1 MSSPASEEA
10 TEKSLPAETID
21 AEQIQSSIVRLTSNS
36 TGGLEKLMAELG
48 RLQEFLKSETERVQR
63 EIEAVMNGTGII
75 IEALGAFGLANA
87 HDTPTNG
94 RGKLERWPR
103 ATVPQ
108 TKAAVTGEQALAE
121 KRAAEEG
128 RSITDDPERLIT
140 ADAEK
145 KITPTRYRKSYQRP
159 SY

>member
-63 EIEAVMNGTGII
+63 EIKAVMDGTGII
-75 IEALGAFGLANA
+75 IEALGPWKKAGLATAQNT
-87 HDTPTNG
+87 HTNDTPTNG
-94 RGKLERWPR
+94 RGELKRWPR
-103 ATVPQ
+103 PTVPQ
-108 TKAAVTGEQALAE
+108 TKAPGTG
-121 KRAAEEG
+121 
-128 RSITDDPERLIT
+128 
-140 ADAEK
+140 
-145 KITPTRYRKSYQRP
+145 
-159 SY
+159 

>member
-1 MSSPASEEA
+1 MSYPASEEA

-63 EIEAVMNGTGII
+63 EIEAVMNRTGII

-103 ATVPQ
+103 ATIPQ
-108 TKAAVTGEQALAE
+108 TKAVGTGEQALAE
-121 KRAAEEG
+121 SGRGG
-128 RSITDDPERLIT
+128 RSITDDLERLIT

-159 SY
+159 S

>member
-48 RLQEFLKSETERVQR
+48 RLQEFLKSEAERVQR
-63 EIEAVMNGTGII
+63 EIEAVMDGAGIIIEI
-75 IEALGAFGLANA
+75 IEALGPFSTTQNTRTN
-87 HDTPTNG
+87 DTPTNG
-94 RGKLERWPR
+94 RSKLERWPR

-108 TKAAVTGEQALAE
+108 TKAAGTGEGAYRLKIE
-121 KRAAEEG
+121 KAPRLENSTEL
-128 RSITDDPERLIT
+128 ER
-140 ADAEK
+140 
-145 KITPTRYRKSYQRP
+145 R
-159 SY
+159 